1 MVVGAAMRYSLS
13 GNSPTSGS
21 GISGIPKSPSFHS
34 GLDSAGN
41 YINSSEDNNNSSGSA
56 ESFTRKINR
65 ILANMPTS
73 EHETQQQLQAVAG
86 MKVVHKINNIVA
98 ISFC

>member
-13 GNSPTSGS
+13 GNSSTSGS

-41 YINSSEDNNNSSGSA
+41 YINSSEDNNSSGSS

-65 ILANMPTS
+65 ILSNMPAS
-73 EHETQQQLQAVAG
+73 EHETQQQMQAGGG
-86 MKVVHKINNIVA
+86 MKVLHKINNIVA